1 MQKKIFSGLFGLLI
15 AMLMFVSCAKDTL
28 VPAQSNINPNL
39 IVSFKDTIQPIFTAG
54 CMGSSCHSGFVDPNL
69 SAGHAYNSL
78 TSGNFINTGTPV
90 ESELYLEMEPGG
102 GMSSHCTADQ
112 AALVLAWIKQGAL
125 DN

>member
-54 CMGSSCHSGFVDPNL
+54 CMGSSLAPGMPTTVLHQE
-69 SAGHAYNSL
+69 
-78 TSGNFINTGTPV
+78 TSSIQEPRWKVNFISKWNLV
-90 ESELYLEMEPGG
+90 EGCQAIVQQTRLPWFLHG
-102 GMSSHCTADQ
+102 SSK
-112 AALVLAWIKQGAL
+112 VP
-125 DN
+125 